1 MKNFRGRFV
10 GTLILFTSLLFF
22 FKSHDKIWKGVS
34 AVDKNLSTV
43 LIRKNLPK
51 DEESLVQV
59 LQEKLPNVPFLY
71 WQKHKDRKFSNCS
84 KIPDL
89 INLRYNNLY
98 WQVKKTKFNTFFLYA
113 AYFDTRET
121 IFSFIC
127 YNNNLNSLLKSSK
140 LALIFKKKGF
150 KQKIQ
155 RDWTCNQNTRNDKE

>member
-22 FKSHDKIWKGVS
+22 FKSHDKIWNGLSGFEKFTT
-34 AVDKNLSTV
+34 AVDRNMTTV
-43 LIRKNLPK
+43 LIRKNLPR
-51 DEESLVQV
+51 DEESVIQV

-71 WQKHKDRKFSNCS
+71 WQKHKDRKFSNCN

-121 IFSFIC
+121 IFSFIT
-127 YNNNLNSLLKSSK
+127 
-140 LALIFKKKGF
+140 I
-150 KQKIQ
+150 I
-155 RDWTCNQNTRNDKE
+155 

>member
-127 YNNNLNSLLKSSK
+127 YNNNFNSLLKSSRH
-140 LALIFKKKGF
+140 ALIF
-150 KQKIQ
+150 
-155 RDWTCNQNTRNDKE
+155 